1 MIKLNT
7 EDPPEEDDREPF
19 SEGEGKH
26 KSIVEEIQGMAA
38 SNPLVALQND
48 PAFSK
53 IDFSKIKTPVNQGG
67 EATPAQVPITSWC
80 VSKIIDL
87 AGRHNYDTLEA
98 FSGKTP
104 IAIKVWEEGKM
115 TRIRVQN
122 GEKEYFQLEIDTE
135 TGEWEYGKG

>member
-1 MIKLNT
+1 
-7 EDPPEEDDREPF
+7 
-19 SEGEGKH
+19 
-26 KSIVEEIQGMAA
+26 MAA

-67 EATPAQVPITSWC
+67 EATPAQAPITSWC

-135 TGEWEYGKG
+135 TGEWEYSNGEEGSDSEPIQRQDQDD